1 MILRNNL
8 SSPQMKAS
16 YRSHKLDSMN
26 GTPYAGFPVS
36 VTRPQTRNCGEG
48 EGERFGRNITNMRTQ
63 TMSADC
69 KFRQTSPGLMNV
81 SRRVN
86 ANQYSDDNSYARAE
100 AIRKYGMQYRRRLV
114 QRFRNENSPKLNI
127 YSRQKESSVN
137 CNFEK

>member
-1 MILRNNL
+1 
-8 SSPQMKAS
+8 
-16 YRSHKLDSMN
+16 
-26 GTPYAGFPVS
+26 
-36 VTRPQTRNCGEG
+36 
-48 EGERFGRNITNMRTQ
+48 
-63 TMSADC
+63 
-69 KFRQTSPGLMNV
+69 MNV